1 MYSFSVSI
9 PDESQYPDMINPSS
23 LIKEHQQELEE
34 QENQGK
40 RSVPITK
47 LEELNQVQNLGF
59 LFFFEPLLINL
70 SFSVDKRQSSKIQTK
85 SSSTKTLPMGMGMDN
100 HINNLHQ
107 NIDHYH
113 FKLHAI
119 QLFQPFTMWLII
131 VNDWLFRNFIF
142 F

>member
-1 MYSFSVSI
+1 MEKKIFFANSFSFSI

-59 LFFFEPLLINL
+59 FF
-70 SFSVDKRQSSKIQTK
+70 
-85 SSSTKTLPMGMGMDN
+85 
-100 HINNLHQ
+100 
-107 NIDHYH
+107 
-113 FKLHAI
+113 
-119 QLFQPFTMWLII
+119 
-131 VNDWLFRNFIF
+131 
-142 F
+142 

>member
-1 MYSFSVSI
+1 MYFELATLFFSFSILHQLFLIQTTTTTSSAYTYCYTSAAAISTTCDRKKRSIDDSPIDGKIEKKWEKKIFFFANSFSFSI

-59 LFFFEPLLINL
+59 FFFL
-70 SFSVDKRQSSKIQTK
+70 S
-85 SSSTKTLPMGMGMDN
+85 LY
-100 HINNLHQ
+100 L
-107 NIDHYH
+107 
-113 FKLHAI
+113 
-119 QLFQPFTMWLII
+119 
-131 VNDWLFRNFIF
+131 
-142 F
+142 

>member
-1 MYSFSVSI
+1 MEKKKIFFSPLHFFFSI

-59 LFFFEPLLINL
+59 FFLAF
-70 SFSVDKRQSSKIQTK
+70 TYK
-85 SSSTKTLPMGMGMDN
+85 S
-100 HINNLHQ
+100 
-107 NIDHYH
+107 
-113 FKLHAI
+113 
-119 QLFQPFTMWLII
+119 
-131 VNDWLFRNFIF
+131 FIF
-142 F
+142 S